1 MSSSPEAPTGAV
13 QQFYALI
20 EASDRFAALIHEF
33 STGQRQALRSAALED
48 SKLLRPVNLRIEK
61 LQTLG
66 GALHQVIRECSPHAM
81 GDLQITLG
89 RSLDLAQF
97 FAFRFLQT
105 ERLGLEGL
113 VKNPF
118 LGSGV
123 YAIYYEG
130 CDPGAGDASSGF
142 EPAYGPIRRTET
154 PIYVGKSDPAN
165 PYAEDTVSQGGRLYG
180 RLREH
185 SKSIQKGGF
194 SLGYFSYRFA
204 TVQSGLQAAVEDFLI
219 RFFRPIWNKEVG
231 IVHGFGKHGDSAGT
245 RGNKR
250 SPWDTM
256 HPGRKWAADT
266 KENQVERAG
275 IVANIAEHFRAHPP
289 IQELITLQQLLTRSA
304 PETSVSPPV
313 EEEI

>member
-1 MSSSPEAPTGAV
+1 MGV
-13 QQFYALI
+13 VRQFDALI
-20 EASDRFAALIHEF
+20 DASDRFATLICEF

-48 SKLLRPVNLRIEK
+48 SKLLRHVKSRIEK
-61 LQTLG
+61 LQKLG
-66 GALHQVIRECSPHAM
+66 GVLNQVIRECSPQAM
-81 GDLQITLG
+81 GDLHITLG

-97 FAFRFLQT
+97 FAFRFLQM

-113 VKNPF
+113 LKNPF

-130 CDPGAGDASSGF
+130 CDPDAGYASSGGVT
-142 EPAYGPIRRTET
+142 AYGPIRRTET

-165 PYAEDTVSQGGRLYG
+165 PYAEDTVSQRDRLYG
-180 RLREH
+180 RLKEH
-185 SKSIQKGGF
+185 SKSIQKGGLPL
-194 SLGYFSYRFA
+194 SHFSYRFA

-231 IVHGFGKHGDSAGT
+231 IVHGFGKHGDSAKT

-256 HPGRKWAADT
+256 HPGREWAADT

-275 IVANIAEHFRAHPP
+275 IEANIAEHFRVHPP
-289 IQELITLQQLLTRSA
+289 IQDLLRLQQSLTRA
-304 PETSVSPPV
+304 TTEALVSPPV
-313 EEEI
+313 E